1 MALRRALNFVRKV
14 CQNGG
19 HVFVAPAPLRPQ
31 GGRLVGCQT
40 ATKTWPGTS
49 PRGDENNMIAT
60 KERSQ
65 TISRSRMQ
73 ARPALVAAI
82 AGNSNKEKRLFIPEA
97 LVLLSLGRSNQ
108 ILIKEAIKSQIPL
121 VGVPDTD
128 PNPFGIQSPTPGNDD
143 SFDSIELYTK
153 SSIEAV
159 DPNRKTQVIDV
170 GASLSLSQ

>member
-1 MALRRALNFVRKV
+1 
-14 CQNGG
+14 
-19 HVFVAPAPLRPQ
+19 
-31 GGRLVGCQT
+31 
-40 ATKTWPGTS
+40 
-49 PRGDENNMIAT
+49 MIAT

-108 ILIKEAIKSQIPL
+108 ILIKEAIKLQIPL
-121 VGVPDTD
+121 VGVLDTD
-128 PNPFGIQSPTPGNDD
+128 SNPFGIQFPIPGNDD

-153 SSIEAV
+153 LLIEAV
-159 DPNRKTQVIDV
+159 DSNRKTQVIDV
-170 GASLSLSQ
+170 GASLSSSQ